1 MSAALIPVI
10 GLQQVNQDM
19 VLPEGG
25 ELNTRFLLWA
35 IVTII
40 PAVLNLLSLIPFIF
54 YDLEG
59 EKLDTIHRELAQR
72 RENLTGAARRRRIR
86 RSLWKTNAPSA
97 VPS

>member
-1 MSAALIPVI
+1 
-10 GLQQVNQDM
+10 M

-59 EKLDTIHRELAQR
+59 EKLDTIHQELAQR
-72 RENLTGAARRRRIR
+72 RKPDRRCRRRRIR